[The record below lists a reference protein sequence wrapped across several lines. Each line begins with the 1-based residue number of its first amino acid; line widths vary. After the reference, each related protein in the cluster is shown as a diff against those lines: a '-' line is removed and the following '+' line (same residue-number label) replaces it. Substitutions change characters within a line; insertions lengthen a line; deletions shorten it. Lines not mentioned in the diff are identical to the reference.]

1 MRSGDEVT
9 VLDAPSRV
17 AFGDCYTRPAR
28 ATVRRAGLLE
38 RAWTRMVAPL
48 EMLELYEVGFQPKE

>member
-1 MRSGDEVT
+1 

>member
-1 MRSGDEVT
+1 
-9 VLDAPSRV
+9 
-17 AFGDCYTRPAR
+17 
-28 ATVRRAGLLE
+28 VRRAGLLE